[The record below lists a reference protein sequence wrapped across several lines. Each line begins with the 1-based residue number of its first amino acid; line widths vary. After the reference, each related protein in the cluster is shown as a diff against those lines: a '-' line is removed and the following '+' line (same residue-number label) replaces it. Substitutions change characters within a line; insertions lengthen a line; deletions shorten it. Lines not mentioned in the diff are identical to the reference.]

1 MTDLDAMTEVERG
14 QSQGPIVTL
23 DGPAGSGKSTTAREV
38 ARRLDFR
45 HLDSGAL
52 YRALTLA
59 LLESD
64 VPEEEWADL
73 DEHAMRALDV
83 SVTPVGTELEVSVGG
98 RLVDQELR
106 SEEVTARVAHLA
118 SLPAARAC
126 LLNLQRA
133 AGAQGRLVADGRDMG
148 SVVFPHADV
157 KVYLVADL
165 TERARRRLKD
175 GGVDDPTKDDV
186 VSQSEVI
193 AERDRHD
200 SEREHSPLRKPEDAH
215 LVDTT
220 RLGFEE
226 QVDTIIGFVE
236 EARSGSPQGPVDGP

>member
-1 MTDLDAMTEVERG
+1 MTGSARTETGMTGAGRTETG
-14 QSQGPIVTL
+14 GPIVTL
-23 DGPAGSGKSTTAREV
+23 DGPAGSGKSTTARAV
-38 ARRLDFR
+38 ARRLGFR

-59 LLESD
+59 LLETGPPRD
-64 VPEEEWADL
+64 AWAEL
-73 DEHAMRALDV
+73 DEQAMRALDV
-83 SVTPVGTELEVSVGG
+83 TVTPVGGDLEVTVGG
-98 RLVDQELR
+98 RQVDVELR
-106 SEEVTARVAHLA
+106 SEAVTSNVAYLA

-175 GGVDDPTKDDV
+175 GGVQEPSEDEVDAHSV
-186 VSQSEVI
+186 VT

-215 LVDTT
+215 LLDTT
-220 RLGFEE
+220 RLSFDE
-226 QVDTIIGFVE
+226 QVDAIIGLVE
-236 EARSGSPQGPVDGP
+236 EVMETETPR